1 MTRRIAIFGAT
12 SSIARAIADRL
23 AADDPATRL
32 ALCARDVDEAGRL
45 AADLRIR
52 HGVEA
57 VALPFSAT
65 DFDTHAPLLDAC
77 ADRLGG
83 PLDGVVLCQAIG
95 GGGPDDQAAA
105 ERDPAFARAI
115 IDTNYTASV
124 SLLNLAAERLE
135 AHPDAQAGGGGG
147 RGGRFLCAISS
158 VAGDRGRPSNYIYGS
173 SKAALDA
180 YLEGLRA
187 RLARRGIAVITIKP
201 GFVDTAATWGLL
213 RGGPLVAH
221 PQKVALAAAR
231 AIRRGSA
238 VVYTPGFWRLIMAII
253 RALPRPVFHRMKL

>member
-23 AADDPATRL
+23 AADEPGVGL
-32 ALCARDVDEAGRL
+32 ALCARDTDEAERL

-52 HGVEA
+52 RSAAA

-65 DFDTHAPLLDAC
+65 DFASHAPLLDAC
-77 ADRLGG
+77 AERLGG
-83 PLDGVVLCQAIG
+83 PLDGLILCHGIG
-95 GGGPDDQAAA
+95 GGGPDDQKAA

-135 AHPDAQAGGGGG
+135 QGG
-147 RGGRFLCAISS
+147 RGGFLCAVSS
-158 VAGDRGRPSNYIYGS
+158 VAGDRGRPSNFIYGS
-173 SKAALDA
+173 SKAALNT

-187 RLARRGIAVITIKP
+187 RLAPRGIPVIAIKP

-213 RGGPLVAH
+213 KGGPMVAH
-221 PQKVALAAAR
+221 PQKVALDVSR

-238 VVYTPGFWRLIMAII
+238 VVYTPRFWRLIMAII